1 MVGVNMQRCIGHTNI
16 SALQFKRMNHID
28 NQFRHVTKMV
38 DEWDDKIECT
48 GAIPLILRFTLSRC
62 QYTRLHMRAKGHP
75 MARYETK
82 EVHHETLTF

>member
-1 MVGVNMQRCIGHTNI
+1 MQRCIGHTNI

-48 GAIPLILRFTLSRC
+48 GAIPLIL
-62 QYTRLHMRAKGHP
+62 
-75 MARYETK
+75 
-82 EVHHETLTF
+82 